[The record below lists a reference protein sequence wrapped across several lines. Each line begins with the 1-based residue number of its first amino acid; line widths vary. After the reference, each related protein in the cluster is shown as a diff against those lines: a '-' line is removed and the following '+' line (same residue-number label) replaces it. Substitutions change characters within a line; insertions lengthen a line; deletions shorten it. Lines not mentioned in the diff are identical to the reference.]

1 MKWNSQAGM
10 ALGFLAGT
18 TFGSGIG
25 FLLHWHSYDL
35 VAIVSAC
42 GVIGTAAG
50 VWTVR
55 RVVRGTP
62 NANKL

>member
-25 FLLHWHSYDL
+25 FLLHWQSYDM

-42 GVIGTAAG
+42 GVIGAAAG
-50 VWTVR
+50 AWIVH
-55 RVVRGTP
+55 RVIGGTS
-62 NANKL
+62 NAN

>member
-1 MKWNSQAGM
+1 MRWNNQAGM

-25 FLLHWHSYDL
+25 FLLRWQSYDL

-42 GVIGTAAG
+42 GVLGTAAG
-50 VWTVR
+50 LWAIR
-55 RVVRGTP
+55 RYLRSSSK
-62 NANKL
+62 AN

>member
-18 TFGSGIG
+18 TFGSGVG
-25 FLLHWHSYDL
+25 FLLHWQSYNL

-42 GVIGTAAG
+42 GVLGAVAG
-50 VWTVR
+50 IWALNNPR
-55 RVVRGTP
+55 
-62 NANKL
+62 